1 MAVVV
6 GRGSTCTHTCTLTDH
21 PIKEGSFQEEVFL
34 RLAKNKNRLR
44 GRGSILVLALA
55 FEHL

>member
-6 GRGSTCTHTCTLTDH
+6 GRGSTCTHTCTLTDY
-21 PIKEGSFQEEVFL
+21 PIKEGSFQGEVFL
-34 RLAKNKNRLR
+34 RLAKNKSCLH
-44 GRGSILVLALA
+44 GRGSTLVLALA